1 MKKYKIYLLI
11 LSLMVL
17 SFDVAM
23 IFVLNTYSVKNT
35 KIIYII
41 SKCISIIIL
50 ISVVIMGFC
59 KNDMPNYLLQYFIA
73 MIFQFIPLII
83 RYISVAKNGEV
94 ISFVIFTVTTI
105 VYFGTEFGLLLLN
118 KKSLRTIEK
127 LKGQEIK
134 FKVNENE

>member
-23 IFVLNTYSVKNT
+23 IFILNAYSVKNT

-41 SKCISIIIL
+41 SKCVSIIIL
-50 ISVVIMGFC
+50 ISVVIMVFC
-59 KNDMPNYLLQYFIA
+59 KNDMPNYLLQYSIA
-73 MIFQFIPLII
+73 IIFQFIPLTI
-83 RYISVAKNGEV
+83 RYISVVKNGEV

-118 KKSLRTIEK
+118 KKSLSAIEK

-134 FKVNENE
+134 VNVNEN

>member
-1 MKKYKIYLLI
+1 MRKNKIYLLI
-11 LSLMVL
+11 FSLMIL
-17 SFDVAM
+17 SFDIAM

-41 SKCISIIIL
+41 SKCLSIIIL
-50 ISVVIMGFC
+50 ISVVVIGLC
-59 KNDMPNYLLQYFIA
+59 KNDVPNYLLQYSIA
-73 MIFQFIPLII
+73 IIFQFIPLII
-83 RYISVAKNGEV
+83 RYISVVKNGNV
-94 ISFVIFTVTTI
+94 VSFVIFTVTTI
-105 VYFGTEFGLLLLN
+105 VYCGTEFGLLLLN